1 MSRLL
6 EEFKEYLK
14 EMNQYDHVTGLLQ
27 WDMQTTVPKL
37 GQVAHVDALTYFSTK
52 SFEMGTSE
60 KLGEFLEKL
69 AQPAE
74 YDALDDT
81 WRFIVKR
88 MKRDYDRNKRIPAD
102 LYEAFVRA
110 AAESGNAW
118 EEAKNASDFS
128 IYAPHLRNMIEM
140 TKQVI
145 GYTDPGKDSDRCV
158 FQSRG
163 SEP

>member
-37 GQVAHVDALTYFSTK
+37 GQAAHVDALTYFSTK

-74 YDALDDT
+74 YDALVT
-81 WRFIVKR
+81 TAIKEYRRIYMR
-88 MKRDYDRNKRIPAD
+88 RLCGQRRNPEMHGKKQKMHRTFP
-102 LYEAFVRA
+102 FMHRT
-110 AAESGNAW
+110 SG
-118 EEAKNASDFS
+118 
-128 IYAPHLRNMIEM
+128 I
-140 TKQVI
+140 
-145 GYTDPGKDSDRCV
+145 
-158 FQSRG
+158 
-163 SEP
+163 

>member
-37 GQVAHVDALTYFSTK
+37 GQAAHVDALTYFSTK

-102 LYEAFVRA
+102 LYEAATIDGANKVQQFGKITMHGKKQKMHRTFPFMHRT
-110 AAESGNAW
+110 SG
-118 EEAKNASDFS
+118 
-128 IYAPHLRNMIEM
+128 I
-140 TKQVI
+140 
-145 GYTDPGKDSDRCV
+145 
-158 FQSRG
+158 
-163 SEP
+163 

>member
-37 GQVAHVDALTYFSTK
+37 GQAAHVDALTYFSTK

-88 MKRDYDRNKRIPAD
+88 MKAITTAIKEYRRIYMRRLCGQRRNPEMHGKKQKMHRTFP
-102 LYEAFVRA
+102 FMHRT
-110 AAESGNAW
+110 SG
-118 EEAKNASDFS
+118 
-128 IYAPHLRNMIEM
+128 I
-140 TKQVI
+140 
-145 GYTDPGKDSDRCV
+145 
-158 FQSRG
+158 
-163 SEP
+163 

>member
-37 GQVAHVDALTYFSTK
+37 GQAAHVDALTYFSTK

-88 MKRDYDRNKRIPAD
+88 MKRDYRRIYMRRLCGQRRNPEMHGKKQKMHRTFP
-102 LYEAFVRA
+102 FMHRT
-110 AAESGNAW
+110 SG
-118 EEAKNASDFS
+118 
-128 IYAPHLRNMIEM
+128 I
-140 TKQVI
+140 
-145 GYTDPGKDSDRCV
+145 
-158 FQSRG
+158 
-163 SEP
+163 